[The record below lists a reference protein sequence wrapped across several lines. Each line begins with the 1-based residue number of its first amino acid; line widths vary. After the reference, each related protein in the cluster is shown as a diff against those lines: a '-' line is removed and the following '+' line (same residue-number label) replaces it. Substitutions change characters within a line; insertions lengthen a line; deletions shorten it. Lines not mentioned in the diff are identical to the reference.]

1 MKTAHALVLA
11 SSLLAA
17 SSADAL
23 AGEWEIDPVHSAVQF
38 SVRHM
43 MVSTVRGRFE
53 KVSGTVSLDEQDP
66 TRSAIDI
73 TIDATS
79 INTHESKRD
88 AHLKSADFFDV
99 ATYPTITFKS
109 TRIEK
114 AGSGKLKAT
123 GNLTMRGVTKA
134 VTLLVTGPTA
144 AVKNPWGQRVR
155 GASATGKLDR
165 RQWGLT
171 WNKALEVGGVLVGD
185 TVNLQIDV
193 ELVAKAEAPAAPA
206 Q

>member
-1 MKTAHALVLA
+1 MNTARTLFLV
-11 SSLLAA
+11 SSLVAA
-17 SSADAL
+17 SSTDVL

-43 MVSTVRGRFE
+43 MVSTVSGRFE
-53 KVSGTVSLDEQDP
+53 KVSGAVTIDDQDA
-66 TRSAIDI
+66 TRSTIEV
-73 TIDATS
+73 TIDAAS

-88 AHLKSADFFDV
+88 AHLRSADFFDV

-109 TRIEK
+109 TKIEK
-114 AGSGKLKAT
+114 AGGGKLKAT
-123 GNLTMRGVTKA
+123 GDLTMRGVTKK
-134 VTLLVTGPTA
+134 VTLIVSGLGAP
-144 AVKNPWGQRVR
+144 VKNPWGQVVR

-185 TVNLQIDV
+185 MVQLQIDV
-193 ELVAKAEAPAAPA
+193 ELLAKTTPPPAAK
-206 Q
+206 